1 MSASTGATAQ
11 KCHRQRTLHQLLP
24 APMVMMM
31 SVHMYM
37 EMIMEEL
44 ERIADR
50 GQVKMSQIEAKLVM
64 MMRRSSA
71 DRSCCIMEEFER
83 TESRCR
89 RSRPSCGN

>member
-11 KCHRQRTLHQLLP
+11 KCHRQRTLHLP
-24 APMVMMM
+24 APMVMTM
-31 SVHMYM
+31 SVHHMYM

>member
-1 MSASTGATAQ
+1 
-11 KCHRQRTLHQLLP
+11 
-24 APMVMMM
+24 
-31 SVHMYM
+31 
-37 EMIMEEL
+37 
-44 ERIADR
+44 
-50 GQVKMSQIEAKLVM
+50 MSQIEAKLVM

>member
-24 APMVMMM
+24 APMVMTM
-31 SVHMYM
+31 SVHHMYM

-50 GQVKMSQIEAKLVM
+50 GQVKMSQIEAKLWQLM
-64 MMRRSSA
+64 QEKSE
-71 DRSCCIMEEFER
+71 MER
-83 TESRCR
+83 VTALPRH
-89 RSRPSCGN
+89 PPHAHLGP

>member
-24 APMVMMM
+24 APMVMTM
-31 SVHMYM
+31 SVHHMYM

-64 MMRRSSA
+64 MMSVHMYMKT
-71 DRSCCIMEEFER
+71 IMEEFER

-89 RSRPSCGN
+89 RSRPSYGN